1 MTPLQVAVRRV
12 LDDLQAERL
21 ALVGG
26 LAVSARAE
34 PRFTRDV
41 DLAIAVG
48 SDAEAEALV
57 ARLLRAGY
65 RVSAQVEQE
74 ATGRLATVR
83 TVPPG
88 GSVLCDLL
96 FASSGIEPEVV
107 AGATRLTLFPD
118 CEAPVASV
126 GHLIAIK
133 LLARS
138 PRRLQDDL
146 DLEALSRIATDE
158 HLREAEAAIGLI
170 AARGFAR
177 DKDLANELAAWRA
190 RTGR

>member
-1 MTPLQVAVRRV
+1 MTPLQLAVRRV
-12 LDDLQAERL
+12 LEDLSTSPL

-41 DLAIAVG
+41 DLAVAVQ
-48 SDAEAEALV
+48 SDVEAERLV
-57 ARLLRAGY
+57 SGLVTRGY
-65 RVSAQVEQE
+65 RISAQVEQDV
-74 ATGRLATVR
+74 TGRLATVR

-96 FASSGIEPEVV
+96 FASSGIEPEIV
-107 AGATRLTLFPD
+107 AGATPLTLFAG
-118 CEAPVASV
+118 CQAPVACV
-126 GHLIAIK
+126 GHLVAVK

-146 DLEALSRIATDE
+146 DLDALAKVATDHDLRVAREAL
-158 HLREAEAAIGLI
+158 GLI
-170 AARGFAR
+170 TARGFAR
-177 DKDLANELAAWRA
+177 DKNLDDEFASWHSRRA
-190 RTGR
+190 Q